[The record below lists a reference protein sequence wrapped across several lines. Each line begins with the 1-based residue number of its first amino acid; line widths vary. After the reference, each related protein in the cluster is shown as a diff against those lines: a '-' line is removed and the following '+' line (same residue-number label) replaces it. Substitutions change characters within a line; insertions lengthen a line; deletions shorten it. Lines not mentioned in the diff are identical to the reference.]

1 MGKLMKLFVMVG
13 AFLLGAWIFV
23 DAPANAGP
31 APPLTDVRILEIWSD
46 GSPERVQVPGWY
58 PYQLPDGI
66 TFMGTKL
73 CVRTQFKGYPNWSL
87 VFYSTFPS
95 GQPLEHRTVSKDLR
109 GNNTWEQVIE
119 IDYKWLGSE
128 YPDLYVKAHT
138 QNYNHYGPQEQE
150 AMVTNIHLQWPPPF

>member
-13 AFLLGAWIFV
+13 AFLLGTWIFV

-31 APPLTDVRILEIWSD
+31 APPLTDVRIAEIWSD
-46 GSPERVQVPGWY
+46 GSPNHIQVWGSRV
-58 PYQLPDGI
+58 PDGV

-73 CVRTQFKGYPNWSL
+73 YVRTQFKGYPNWSL

-95 GQPLEHRTVSKDLR
+95 GSPLEHRTVSKVIR
-109 GNNTWEQVIE
+109 GNTWVQDIE

-128 YPDLYVKAHT
+128 YPDLYVRAHT
-138 QNYNHYGPQEQE
+138 QNYNHYGAQEQQ

>member
-13 AFLLGAWIFV
+13 AFLLGAWIFA

-31 APPLTDVRILEIWSD
+31 APPLREVRIDAIWSD
-46 GSPERVQVPGWY
+46 GSLDPIEVPWY
-58 PYQLPDGI
+58 SNRLPDGI

-73 CVRTQFKGYPNWSL
+73 YVRTAFKGYPNWSL

-95 GQPLEHRTVSKDLR
+95 GQPLEHRTTSRYLV
-109 GNNTWEQVIE
+109 GNTWYQEVE

-128 YPDLYVKAHT
+128 YPDLYVRAHT